1 MGASLAS
8 AAAREDSNVVS
19 SSASAPAASP
29 SNQLPSAVDVVV
41 IGAGHNG
48 LVAAGYLAQA
58 GLRVLVVE
66 AADAPGGMTASGPLI
81 AGAPGHTVNSCAVDI
96 ISMLHSRIPAE
107 LKLREHGLRLVKPD
121 PGYVSL
127 HPDGSSLAIWR
138 DKARTAAEIERYS
151 RADAR
156 AFLEFTDLLD
166 VLIGAILPVLGV
178 DFGRPDPRA
187 LWASTKVAARNRTRL
202 GDIAALLTGS
212 ATVAAEERFEHP
224 VTKGALVNLA
234 GGAGPVDQ
242 PGSGLGYILLA
253 LLGRVGVGRPVG
265 GMQSL
270 TNALVASFR
279 ASGGMLATGVPVEEI
294 LHAGRRVRGV
304 RLHDG
309 RVVEARSV
317 VATCDPWVTLREL
330 VGGGVVDRKTAARL
344 DFAPANGTGSGPFKV
359 DMALRAQIAA
369 LQHARPGD
377 VDLRMPSLLIGTE
390 ESVRESYAAAA
401 RGQLPD
407 DPAMWVVAPSGV
419 DPTQAPDGQES
430 LYIYSLAAP
439 VHPPAGWD
447 VLRAPAVDSILAKLG
462 KYIGPL
468 DDAEIGRLVETPEDL
483 GARLRVRN
491 GCVTHIDMGLMRS
504 GPLRPAIGLGGGK
517 TPLAGLVLGGSGM
530 HPGGGVTGL
539 PGRTAATRAGRYLK
553 KRG

>member
-1 MGASLAS
+1 
-8 AAAREDSNVVS
+8 
-19 SSASAPAASP
+19 
-29 SNQLPSAVDVVV
+29 VVV

-48 LVAAGYLAQA
+48 LVAAGYLAKA
-58 GLRVLVVE
+58 GLSVAVVE
-66 AADAPGGMTASGPLI
+66 AAEAPGGMTASGPLI
-81 AGAPGHTVNSCAVDI
+81 PEAPGHIINSCAVDI

-107 LKLREHGLRLVKPD
+107 LQLREHGLRMVKPD
-121 PGYVSL
+121 PSYVSL

-138 DKARTAAEIERYS
+138 DNARTAAEIERYS
-151 RADAR
+151 RGDAR

-166 VLIGAILPVLGV
+166 VMIGAILPVLGV
-178 DFGRPDPRA
+178 DFGRPDPKA
-187 LWASTKVAARNRTRL
+187 LWASAKVAVKNRTRL
-202 GDIAALLTGS
+202 GDIVALLTGS
-212 ATVAAEERFEHP
+212 ATAATEERFEHP

-234 GGAGPVDQ
+234 AGAGPVDQ
-242 PGSGLGYILLA
+242 PGSGLGFILLA
-253 LLGRVGVGRPVG
+253 LLGRVGAGRPIG

-279 ASGGMLATGVPVEEI
+279 ASGGVLATGAPVAEI

-304 RLHDG
+304 RLEDG

-317 VATCDPWVTLREL
+317 VATCDPWVTLRQL
-330 VGGGVVDRKTAARL
+330 VPEWIVDRKTVARL

-369 LQHARPGD
+369 LGHNRPDD
-377 VDLRMPSLLIGTE
+377 VDVRMPTMLIGTE

-401 RGQLPD
+401 RGELPD
-407 DPAMWVVAPSGV
+407 DPAMWVVAPTGV
-419 DPTQAPDGQES
+419 DPTQAPEGQEA

-439 VHPPAGWD
+439 VHPREGWD
-447 VLRAPAVDSILAKLG
+447 ALRPPAVDSILAKLG

-468 DDAEIGRLVETPEDL
+468 DEAEIGRLVETPEDL

-504 GPLRPAIGLGGGK
+504 GPLRPTIGLGTGK
-517 TPLAGLVLGGSGM
+517 TPLEGLVLGGSGM

-539 PGRTAATRAGRYLK
+539 PGRTAAVRTERYLK
-553 KRG
+553 KQG